1 MSPLPF
7 DQREGPIW
15 MDGQIV
21 DWKEAR
27 LHVLTHGL
35 HYASCVFEGCRAYG
49 GQIFKLQEHNER
61 LHASARILGFEIPY
75 SVEQLNE
82 ACEQM
87 VQAHEMPEAYV
98 RPVAWRGSE
107 MMAIS
112 AQQTRIHVAVAVWDM
127 GKYFSHE
134 ARMQGLQLRLADYR
148 RPDPATAPVL
158 AKAAGLYMICTIEKH
173 KAEAEGFTDALFL
186 DWRGYIA
193 GATGANIF
201 FVKGNEIHTPI
212 ADCFLDGITRRT
224 VMELARDKGF
234 TLQERRILP
243 EEMADFEE
251 CFLTGT
257 AAEVTPVARIS
268 DYHFTPGNVSQVLM
282 QAYTK
287 AVSSSGGMVEN
298 T

>member
-1 MSPLPF
+1 
-7 DQREGPIW
+7 
-15 MDGQIV
+15 
-21 DWKEAR
+21 
-27 LHVLTHGL
+27 
-35 HYASCVFEGCRAYG
+35 
-49 GQIFKLQEHNER
+49 
-61 LHASARILGFEIPY
+61 
-75 SVEQLNE
+75 
-82 ACEQM
+82 
-87 VQAHEMPEAYV
+87 
-98 RPVAWRGSE
+98 

-193 GATGANIF
+193 EATGANIF
-201 FVKGNEIHTPI
+201 FVRDNEIHTPI

-224 VMELARDKGF
+224 VMDLARDNGF
-234 TLQERRILP
+234 AVRERRILP
-243 EEMADFEE
+243 EEMADFDE

-268 DYHFTPGNVSQVLM
+268 NYHFTPGKVSQVLM

-287 AVSSSGGMVEN
+287 AVSGSDGMVEN
-298 T
+298 I